1 MSKKIIGLKLAFK
14 TTNYGAQLQAFATQQ
29 VLEKMGY
36 TTEVIDLTHNDFFAV
51 HSFGLGYLRNMIQG
65 FKKKRILKK
74 TRVNIEDKLYQENR
88 EERKKAMQ
96 NFLITRFLNVK
107 PYFSYKNLT
116 KSARQMDAV
125 LIGSDQIWGP
135 GACYDKMAS
144 LDFAPKG
151 VRRISY
157 ATSLGVSEYP
167 KYCWY
172 MSRRMWNKM
181 DYLSVREKTGASII
195 KQICGDIPVEVVVDP
210 TYLLT
215 KEEWETLIPVK
226 QMISGGYVFC
236 YFLGNDDEI
245 RHCAKEFAQKQRLPL
260 VSVLSNESF
269 SEYDQQF
276 ADKLVLGA
284 SPEDFINWIRGAS
297 YVITDSFHGLAFSV
311 INEKQFF
318 ISYRKRDDAVLN
330 RNSRINDVLAL
341 WGLEDRLITDKNRDW
356 NAFIVSDIN
365 YKYVKYKLATERLR
379 SLDYLKKALPA
390 YDN

>member
-1 MSKKIIGLKLAFK
+1 MSKIIVGLKLAFK

-36 TTEVIDLTHNDFFAV
+36 TTEVIDLMHNDFLAV
-51 HSFGLGYLRNMIQG
+51 HSFGPGYLRNMVQG

-107 PYFSYKNLT
+107 PFFSYKDLIE
-116 KSARQMDAV
+116 SARKMDAV

-245 RHCAKEFAQKQRLPL
+245 RHCAKEFAQKQGLPL

-365 YKYVKYKLATERLR
+365 YKNVKYKLATERLR